1 MYSYPDELNKLNPN
15 RFLGIQ
21 QQPWNKQVSKLSA
34 PKEEKR
40 KYEKHTNL
48 IRALDMETR
57 ILPAECLT

>member
-40 KYEKHTNL
+40 KYEKHTKDTNL
-48 IRALDMETR
+48 KRMA
-57 ILPAECLT
+57 